1 MKPIMRSRKK
11 LKILEVVEKLK
22 TDNQATSNNDQLVQ
36 ESMKALNESTDQQE
50 RLKKE
55 IKESEKNIKLYETMR
70 SAYDVNK
77 T

>member
-1 MKPIMRSRKK
+1 
-11 LKILEVVEKLK
+11 
-22 TDNQATSNNDQLVQ
+22 
-36 ESMKALNESTDQQE
+36 MKALNESTDQQE

-70 SAYDVNK
+70 SAYVVNK

>member
-22 TDNQATSNNDQLVQ
+22 TDNQPTSNNDQLVQ

-50 RLKKE
+50 RFKKE
-55 IKESEKNIKLYETMR
+55 IKGK
-70 SAYDVNK
+70 
-77 T
+77 